1 MALRFII
8 GRSGTGKTTF
18 ILNEIREKLKEQPD
32 GPPILY
38 IVPEQMTFLSE
49 HELVKT
55 PGLSG
60 MIRAQVY
67 SFTRLAWRIFQET
80 GGASRNHVTSAGL
93 NMLIRKIVED
103 HKNDLKLFRQA
114 SDKSGFVQQ
123 LERMF
128 TEFKHYC
135 VQPADLAK
143 QREEMAFLHST
154 RALADKLHD
163 IELIYRLFEKGLEG
177 KYLDSN
183 DYLRLL
189 SELIGRSQYLQ
200 NAEVYIDGFH
210 SFTPQEYL
218 VICRLMKKCSRV
230 SVALLLDRPFRN
242 ELPDELHLFRMTG
255 ETYAR
260 LYDMAKQENVQVE
273 HDIQLANPRKF
284 KADSLRHL
292 EAGFENRPVMASGE
306 KSGIQVMTAANRR
319 AEMEGI
325 AREIRRLVMEEGC
338 RYKDIAVLIRNGN
351 DYRSTLETIFH
362 DYEIPF
368 FIDQKR
374 SMLNHPLVEL
384 IRSVLEVINGN
395 WRYEPVFRAIKT
407 DLLFPLEEDID
418 TLREQMD
425 RLENYVLAHGKKG
438 DDWTKKERWTYSRF
452 RGLES
457 THFVQTDKEREIE
470 RELARSRDIVALPIV
485 RLSRRMRKAEK
496 GRDLCEAVYLFLE
509 ELEIPKKLE
518 LLSEKAAEKGR
529 LVESR
534 EHDQAWNA
542 IIELM
547 DQFVEILGD
556 ANISLDQFISIMDS
570 GLEEMKFSLI
580 PPAADQVF
588 VANLELSRLS
598 HIKAAFV
605 AGLNDGVLPARVT
618 DGGVL
623 SDEDRTALLQ
633 AGMSIAPDSR
643 KRLLNEEFVAYQA
656 LTAAE
661 EQLILS
667 SPLADDEGK
676 ALQPSPLIDRIRA
689 MFPHAAEKMI
699 VNEPAEL
706 FEGEQLEYVSHPDS
720 AIAYLT
726 GQLQLKKRK
735 YPMADFWWDVYN
747 FYMAAPAWKA
757 KAKRILSS
765 LYYDNRTKKL
775 SEETSKKLYGD
786 KIIASVSRMELFHG
800 CPFSHFVSHGLKL
813 QEREVYRLEAPHIGD
828 LFHSALKWIADQI
841 HENHLKWTEL
851 TKDQCAWL
859 AKEAVE
865 HLAPKLNNQILLS
878 TNRHSY
884 IKRKLAK
891 VIERASYV
899 MSGHAKK
906 SGFSPVGLE
915 LSFGPNEPLPPL
927 VFTLKDG
934 TRMEL
939 QGRIDRVDKA
949 ENENGIYLRV
959 IDYKSSA
966 RRLDLSEVYYG
977 LSLQMLTYLDII
989 VTHSKTLIGK
999 EGLPAGVFYFH
1010 LHNPIVESNQAMTLE
1025 GIEEE
1030 IHKKFKMDG
1039 LVLED
1044 PNIIRLMDNTLKSG
1058 SSHIISAGLKTD
1070 GTLRADSKAASRE
1083 DFHKLRN
1090 HVRSLYKKSGN
1101 AILSGYVEISP
1112 YQLADKTPCQFCLY
1126 KPVCQFDEALPA
1138 NQFRIIQKEKREQV
1152 IARIREEGE
1161 EI

>member
-1 MALRFII
+1 MSLRFII

-18 ILNEIREKLKEQPD
+18 ILNEIREKLKELPD

-49 HELVKT
+49 YELVQT
-55 PGLSG
+55 PGLAG
-60 MIRAQVY
+60 TIRAQVY

-103 HKNDLKLFRQA
+103 HKNELKLFRQA

-123 LERMF
+123 LEQMF
-128 TEFKHYC
+128 TELKHYC
-135 VQPADLAK
+135 VAPDDLAK
-143 QREEMAFLHST
+143 QKEEMAFFHST

-183 DYLRLL
+183 DSLRLL
-189 SELIGRSQYLQ
+189 SELIDRSQYLQ
-200 NAEVYIDGFH
+200 NAEIYIDGFH

-218 VICRLMKKCSRV
+218 VISRLLKKCSRV
-230 SVALLLDRPFRN
+230 TVALILDRPFQH

-255 ETYAR
+255 ETYAH
-260 LYDMAKQENVQVE
+260 LYEMAQQEDVPVE
-273 HDIQLANPRKF
+273 QDIQLLHAKKF
-284 KADSLRHL
+284 KSANLRHL
-292 EAGFENRPVMASGE
+292 EAQFESRPVSASKEEG
-306 KSGIQVMTAANRR
+306 GIQLMAAANRR

-325 AREIRRLVMEEGC
+325 AREIRRLVMEEGN

-351 DYRSTLETIFH
+351 DYRSALETIFH
-362 DYEIPF
+362 DYDIPF

-384 IRSVLEVINGN
+384 LRSVLEVINGN
-395 WRYEPVFRAIKT
+395 WRYEPVFRAVKT
-407 DLLFPLEEDID
+407 DLLFPLGEQID
-418 TLREQMD
+418 TFREQMD
-425 RLENYVLAHGKKG
+425 RLENYVLAYGKKG
-438 DDWTKKERWTYSRF
+438 EDWTKNERWTYSRF

-457 THFVQTDKEREIE
+457 AQFVQTDKEKEIE
-470 RELARSRDIVALPIV
+470 REIARSRELVTLPIV
-485 RLSRRMRKAEK
+485 RLSRRLKKAVK

-509 ELEIPKKLE
+509 ELEIPQKLE
-518 LLSEKAAEKGR
+518 QLSENAEKKGR
-529 LVESR
+529 LIESR

-542 IIELM
+542 IIELL

-556 ANISLDQFISIMDS
+556 ASISLDKFISIIDS

-580 PPAADQVF
+580 PPAVDQVF

-598 HIKAAFV
+598 HIKTAFV
-605 AGLNDGVLPARVT
+605 AGLNDGVLPARMP

-633 AGMSIAPDSR
+633 AGVPIAPDSR
-643 KRLLNEEFVAYQA
+643 RRLLNEEFVAYRSF
-656 LTAAE
+656 TAAE
-661 EQLILS
+661 KQLILS
-667 SPLADDEGK
+667 YPLADDEGK
-676 ALQPSPLIDRIRA
+676 ALQPSPFIERIRT
-689 MFPHAAEKMI
+689 MFPYATESMV

-706 FEGEQLEYVSHPDS
+706 FEDNQLEYISHPDS

-747 FYMAAPAWKA
+747 FYMADPTWKN
-757 KAKRILSS
+757 KARRILSS

-775 SEETSKKLYGD
+775 SEDTSKKLYGD
-786 KIIASVSRMELFHG
+786 KMVASVSRMELFHS

-813 QEREVYRLEAPHIGD
+813 QEREIYRLEAPHIGD

-841 HENHLKWTEL
+841 NQHRLKWSEL
-851 TKDQCAWL
+851 TKEQCAQL

-878 TNRHSY
+878 SNRHSY
-884 IKRKLAK
+884 LKRKLEK

-906 SGFSPVGLE
+906 SGFSPVGFE

-927 VFTLKDG
+927 AFTLKDG

-949 ENENGIYLRV
+949 ENENGIYVRV

-966 RRLDLSEVYYG
+966 RQLDLTEVYYG
-977 LSLQMLTYLDII
+977 LSVQMLTYLDIV
-989 VTHSKTLIGK
+989 VTHSKALIGQ
-999 EGLPAGVFYFH
+999 EGFPAGVFYFH
-1010 LHNPIVESNQAMTLE
+1010 LHNPMIESNKAMTMEAIE
-1025 GIEEE
+1025 GE

-1039 LVLED
+1039 LVLKD
-1044 PNIIRLMDNTLKSG
+1044 PDIIRLMDNTLKSG

-1070 GTLRADSKAASRE
+1070 GTLRANSKAASKE
-1083 DFHKLRN
+1083 DFHKLRS

-1101 AILSGYVEISP
+1101 AILSGYVDISP
-1112 YQLADKTPCQFCLY
+1112 YQFANKTPCQFCVY
-1126 KPVCQFDEALPA
+1126 KPVCQFDQALAA
-1138 NQFRIIQKEKREQV
+1138 NQFRLIQKEKREQV

>member
-1 MALRFII
+1 MSLRFII

-18 ILNEIREKLKEQPD
+18 ILNEIREKLKENPD

-49 HELVKT
+49 KELVQT
-55 PGLSG
+55 PGLVG

-123 LERMF
+123 LEQMF

-135 VQPADLAK
+135 VEPADLAK
-143 QREEMAFLHST
+143 QREEMTFLHST
-154 RALADKLHD
+154 RALAEKLHD
-163 IELIYRLFEKGLEG
+163 IELIYRLFEKSLEG

-189 SELIGRSQYLQ
+189 AELIDRSQILE
-200 NAEVYIDGFH
+200 NAEIYIDGFH

-218 VICRLMKKCSRV
+218 VINHLMKKCSRV
-230 SVALLLDRPFRN
+230 SVALILDRPFKN
-242 ELPDELHLFRMTG
+242 ELPDELDLFRMTG

-260 LYDMAKQENVQVE
+260 LYDTAKQENIRVEQDVQLV
-273 HDIQLANPRKF
+273 NPGKF
-284 KADSLRHL
+284 KAGSLRHL
-292 EAGFENRPVMASGE
+292 EAGFENRPVIPSEE
-306 KSGIQVMTAANRR
+306 KNGIKLLTAANRR
-319 AEMEGI
+319 AEIEGI
-325 AREIRRLVMEEGC
+325 AREIRRLVMEERY
-338 RYKDIAVLIRNGN
+338 RYKDIAVLVRNGN
-351 DYRSTLETIFH
+351 EYRSALETIFH

-395 WRYEPVFRAIKT
+395 WRYEPVFRAVKT
-407 DLLFPLEEDID
+407 DLLFPLGENID

-425 RLENYVLAHGKKG
+425 RLENYVLAYGKKG
-438 DDWTKKERWTYSRF
+438 NDWTKNERWSYSRF

-457 THFVQTDKEREIE
+457 AHFVQTDKEREFE
-470 RELARSRDIVALPIV
+470 RELARLRDIVTLPIV
-485 RLSRRMRKAEK
+485 RLSRRLKKAEK

-518 LLSEKAAEKGR
+518 LLSKKAEEKGR

-542 IIELM
+542 IIELL

-556 ANISLDQFISIMDS
+556 TNISLEKFISIVDS
-570 GLEEMKFSLI
+570 GLEETKFSLI
-580 PPAADQVF
+580 PPAVDQVF

-598 HIKAAFV
+598 HIKTAFV
-605 AGLNDGVLPARVT
+605 AGLNDGVLPARMA
-618 DGGVL
+618 DRGVL

-633 AGMSIAPDSR
+633 AGMPIAPDSR
-643 KRLLNEEFVAYQA
+643 KRLLNEEFVAYRA
-656 LTAAE
+656 FTTAE
-661 EQLILS
+661 EQLVLS
-667 SPLADDEGK
+667 YPLADDEGK
-676 ALQPSPLIDRIRA
+676 ALQPSPFIERIRA
-689 MFPHAAEKMI
+689 MFPHAAEKTI

-706 FEGEQLEYVSHPDS
+706 FEEDQLEYVSHPNS

-747 FYMAAPAWKA
+747 FYMTGPVRKV

-800 CPFSHFVSHGLKL
+800 CPFSHFVSHGLRL
-813 QEREVYRLEAPHIGD
+813 QEREIYRLEAPHIGD

-841 HENHLKWTEL
+841 NKYHLKWSEL
-851 TKDQCAWL
+851 TKDQCAQL

-865 HLAPKLNNQILLS
+865 HLAPKLNHEILLS
-878 TNRHSY
+878 TNRHAY
-884 IKRKLAK
+884 MKRKLAK

-915 LSFGPNEPLPPL
+915 LSFGPNQPLPPL
-927 VFTLKDG
+927 AFTLKDG

-949 ENENGIYLRV
+949 ENETGIYLRV

-966 RRLDLSEVYYG
+966 RQLELSEVYYG

-989 VTHSKTLIGK
+989 VTHSEKLIGK
-999 EGLPAGVFYFH
+999 DGFPAGVFYFH
-1010 LHNPIVESNQAMTLE
+1010 LHNPIVESNKVMTLE

-1030 IHKKFKMDG
+1030 LNKKFKMDG

-1044 PNIIRLMDNTLKSG
+1044 PDIIRLMDNTLKSG
-1058 SSHIISAGLKTD
+1058 SSQIISAGLKTD
-1070 GTLRADSKAASRE
+1070 GTLRADSKAASKE
-1083 DFHKLRN
+1083 DFHKLRS
-1090 HVRSLYKKSGN
+1090 HVRGLYKKSGD
-1101 AILSGYVEISP
+1101 AILSGYVEINP
-1112 YQLADKTPCQFCLY
+1112 YQLANKTPCQFCLY
-1126 KPVCQFDEALPA
+1126 KPVCQFDQAMPA
-1138 NQFRIIQKEKREQV
+1138 NQFRIIQKETREQV

-1161 EI
+1161 ET